1 VIAFDHDGLVAVRDD
16 LIVPDSFDGHAK
28 LLSPIP
34 RGRISRESG
43 FGSARRRVMPRV
55 MAIRTGI
62 GGWVYP
68 DWRKGAFYPE
78 GLTQKREL
86 EWASRQLGAI
96 EINGTYHSLQKPESF
111 RKWRE
116 ATPEGFVFAIKGSS
130 YISNRKVLAGAGE
143 AMVRFYGQGL
153 EELGD
158 RLGPIVW
165 QLMATKRFD
174 ADDVAAFFAL
184 LPRELKGLPLR
195 YAIEVGHESFA
206 CAEFLDIAR
215 RANVAVVYVEQEGR
229 ACIRERTADFAYLR
243 CKNLISREPTGYAAK
258 DIARIAALCREWGAA
273 GDVFAFMINGAK
285 ERAPAAAMAL
295 AEELRG

>member
-1 VIAFDHDGLVAVRDD
+1 
-16 LIVPDSFDGHAK
+16 
-28 LLSPIP
+28 
-34 RGRISRESG
+34 
-43 FGSARRRVMPRV
+43 

-68 DWRKGAFYPE
+68 DWRKGTFYPE

-86 EWASRQLGAI
+86 EWASRQFGAI

-116 ATPEGFVFAIKGSS
+116 ATPEGFMFAVKGSS
-130 YISNRKVLAGAGE
+130 YVTNRKVLASAGE
-143 AMVRFYGQGL
+143 SLAKFYGQGL

-158 RLGPIVW
+158 RLGPILW
-165 QLMATKRFD
+165 QLMGTKRFE
-174 ADDVAAFFAL
+174 ADDIAAFFAL

-206 CAEFLDIAR
+206 CPEFLDIAHK
-215 RANVAVVYVEQEGR
+215 ANVAVVYVEQESR
-229 ACIRERTADFAYLR
+229 VRIAERTADFAYLR
-243 CKNLISREPTGYAAK
+243 CKAMTSSEPTGYPPK
-258 DIARIAALCREWGAA
+258 DIERIAKLCREWSGQ

-295 AEELRG
+295 ARQLEGT